1 LPIHQS
7 KPSLNYLTLD
17 HINKSYGE
25 KQLFT
30 DLSLTIAKGQKIAL
44 IAKNGTGKTT
54 LLRVIAGEEAPEGEQ
69 AKILVSKE
77 IRVGYLKQDPDLDPN
92 AAVLEA
98 ALDSDNAQVQ
108 AIKKLEL
115 ATLLDRQ
122 DQIQAAIEAVDNLKA
137 WDIEARIKE
146 ILGKLKVHNFDQKV
160 STLSGGQKKRLAL
173 AKILIEEP
181 DFLILDEPT
190 NHLDLDMIEWLEGF
204 LSTQSLTLFMV
215 THDRYFLE
223 RVCTEIVELDDGIL
237 HTYRG
242 NYSDYLEKKASRVE
256 NEKANLAKTKKLFK
270 KELAWVRRQ
279 PQARGTKAKSRV
291 DKFYEIKDKANK
303 QISDDEVALQIDM
316 ARLGGKILEAHNVGK
331 SYGDLNILSKFS
343 YKFKKGERVGLAG
356 PNGAGKTT
364 FIKLLTQEI
373 KPDEGK
379 VVVGDTVVFGHYTQD
394 NKSLNEDHRV
404 IESIRE
410 IAEFIPLEK
419 GKKLTAESLL
429 EKFLFPRSHQQVY
442 VSQLS
447 GGEKRRLLL
456 LRVLMKNPNF
466 LILDEPTN
474 DLDILTLNV
483 LEDFLLSYPGCLLV
497 ISHDRFFMDK
507 LVDHLFIMT
516 GKGKI
521 KDFNGSY
528 SEYKQSTRGQSTI
541 AKAPK
546 ATEKTTVA
554 ATVDITLRKLSYNE
568 KKEYESLES
577 DIEKL
582 EKRKKEIE
590 LLFLDGSLSGDEIS
604 ELSQELGTIQADIST
619 KEDRWLEL
627 AEYI

>member
-1 LPIHQS
+1 
-7 KPSLNYLTLD
+7 LNYLTLEKVS
-17 HINKSYGE
+17 KSFGE
-25 KQLFT
+25 KTLFS
-30 DLSLTIAKGQKIAL
+30 DINLTIAKGQKIAL

-54 LLRVIAGEEAPEGEQ
+54 LLRVIAQEEAPEGEH
-69 AKILVSKE
+69 ARILLSKE
-77 IRVGYLKQDPDLDPN
+77 IRVGYLKQDPDLDLN
-92 AAVLEA
+92 ANVLEA

-108 AIKKLEL
+108 AIKKLEV
-115 ATLLDRQ
+115 ATLLNRESE
-122 DQIQAAIEAVDNLKA
+122 IQAAVEEVDNLKA

-160 STLSGGQKKRLAL
+160 DTLSGGQKKRLAL

-190 NHLDLDMIEWLEGF
+190 NHLDLDMIEWLEEYLGR
-204 LSTQSLTLFMV
+204 QNLTLFMV

-223 RVCTEIVELDDGIL
+223 RVCNEIVELDDSQIY
-237 HTYRG
+237 TYRG
-242 NYSDYLEKKASRVE
+242 NYSDYLEKKANRVA
-256 NEKANLAKTKKLFK
+256 NEKANLEKTKKLYK
-270 KELAWVRRQ
+270 KELDWVRRQ

-291 DKFYEIKDKANK
+291 DKFYEIEDKAK
-303 QISDDEVALQIDM
+303 KRVADDEVAMRIDM

-331 SYGDLNILSKFS
+331 SFDDLCIVKNFT

-364 FIKLLTQEI
+364 FIKLLTKEI
-373 KPDEGK
+373 KPDTGK
-379 VVVGDTVVFGHYTQD
+379 VVVGDTVVFGHYTQSND
-394 NKSLNEDHRV
+394 TLNEDVRV
-404 IESIRE
+404 IDCIRE

-456 LRVLMKNPNF
+456 LRILMKNPNF

-483 LEDFLLSYPGCLLV
+483 LENFLQSYKGCLLV

-507 LVDHLFIMT
+507 LVDHLFVMT
-516 GKGKI
+516 GKGNI
-521 KDFNGSY
+521 KDFNGTY
-528 SEYKQSTRGQSTI
+528 SEFKQSQRGGSSGSSSGSSTKSTP
-541 AKAPK
+541 ADTTPSASSAPEE
-546 ATEKTTVA
+546 AV
-554 ATVDITLRKLSYNE
+554 RKLSYKE
-568 KKEYESLES
+568 KMEYAQ
-577 DIEKL
+577 IEQDLAKM

-590 LLFLDGSLSGDEIS
+590 ALFMDSTLAGDKIT
-604 ELSQELGTIQADIST
+604 ELSQELGQIQKDID
-619 KEDRWLEL
+619 EREERWLEL
-627 AEYI
+627 AEYM

>member
-1 LPIHQS
+1 M
-7 KPSLNYLTLD
+7 NYLTLEN
-17 HINKSYGE
+17 INKSFGE
-25 KQLFT
+25 KLLFN
-30 DLSLTIAKGQKIAL
+30 SINLTIAKSQKIAL

-69 AKILVSKE
+69 AKLLMAKN
-77 IRVGYLKQDPDLDPN
+77 IRVGYLKQDPDLDDR
-92 AAVLEA
+92 ATVLEA
-98 ALDSDNAQVQ
+98 ALDSENKQVQ
-108 AIKKLEL
+108 AIKELEL
-115 ATLLDRQ
+115 ATILDKQ
-122 DQIQAAIEAVDNLKA
+122 DEIQAAIEKVDNLKA

-146 ILGKLKVHNFDQKV
+146 ILGKLKVANFEQEV
-160 STLSGGQKKRLAL
+160 GTLSGGQKKRLAL
-173 AKILIEEP
+173 AKILIDEP

-223 RVCTEIVELDDGIL
+223 RVCNEIVELDDGQL
-237 HTYRG
+237 YTYRG
-242 NYSDYLEKKASRVE
+242 NYSDYLEKKSARVI
-256 NEKANLAKTKKLFK
+256 NEKANLAKTKKLYK

-291 DKFYEIKDKANK
+291 DKFYEIESKAKK
-303 QISDDEVALQIDM
+303 QISDDEVSLQIDM

-331 SYGDLNILSKFS
+331 SFGDLDIIKGFN

-356 PNGAGKTT
+356 PNGVGKTT
-364 FIKLLTQEI
+364 FIKLLTQEV
-373 KPDEGK
+373 KPDTGK
-379 VVVGDTVVFGHYTQD
+379 IIVGDTVVFGHYTQD
-394 NKSLNEDHRV
+394 NASLNEDHRV

-410 IAEFIPLEK
+410 IAEYIPLVK

-456 LRVLMKNPNF
+456 LRILMKNPNF

-483 LEDFLLSYPGCLLV
+483 LEDFLQSYPGCLLV

-507 LVDHLFIMT
+507 LVDHLFILK
-516 GKGKI
+516 GKGEF

-528 SEYKQSTRGQSTI
+528 SEYKESLKGQANTK
-541 AKAPK
+541 AKQEVKPQIEE
-546 ATEKTTVA
+546 TSEPEK
-554 ATVDITLRKLSYNE
+554 RKLNYHE
-568 KKEYESLES
+568 KKEYASLE
-577 DIEKL
+577 DEIAKL

-590 LLFLDGSLSGDEIS
+590 ALFMDTSLAGEKIT
-604 ELSQELGTIQADIST
+604 ELSQELGTIQKSIGE

-627 AEYI
+627 SEFV

>member
-1 LPIHQS
+1 M
-7 KPSLNYLTLD
+7 NYLTLE

-25 KQLFT
+25 KQLFS
-30 DLSLTIAKGQKIAL
+30 DLNLTIAKGQKIAL

-69 AKILVSKE
+69 SKILVSKE
-77 IRVGYLKQDPDLDPN
+77 IRIGYLKQDPDLDPN
-92 AAVLEA
+92 APVLEA

-108 AIKKLEL
+108 AIKELEL

-122 DQIQAAIEAVDNLKA
+122 DKIQAAIEVVDNLKA

-146 ILGKLKVHNFDQKV
+146 ILGKLKVHNFDQPV

-223 RVCTEIVELDDGIL
+223 RVCNEIVELDDGIL

-242 NYSDYLEKKASRVE
+242 NYSDYLEKKANRVE
-256 NEKANLAKTKKLFK
+256 NEKANLAKTKKLYK

-303 QISDDEVALQIDM
+303 NVSDDEVTLRIDM

-331 SYGDLNILSKFS
+331 AYGDLQIVKKFT

-394 NKSLNEDHRV
+394 NRALNEDHRV
-404 IESIRE
+404 IESIRD
-410 IAEFIPLEK
+410 IADYIPLEK

-483 LEDFLLSYPGCLLV
+483 LEDFLKSYPGCLLV

-516 GKGKI
+516 GEGNI
-521 KDFNGSY
+521 KDFNGTY
-528 SEYKQSTRGQSTI
+528 SEYKASTRGQSTSTSS
-541 AKAPK
+541 KTK
-546 ATEKTTVA
+546 EKTTAPVA
-554 ATVDITLRKLSYNE
+554 TEEVAIRKLSYNE
-568 KKEYESLES
+568 KKEYENLES
-577 DIEKL
+577 DIAKL

-590 LLFLDGSLSGDEIS
+590 NLFMDTTLAGDKIT
-604 ELSQELGTIQADIST
+604 ELSQELGAIQNSISE

-627 AEYI
+627 SEFM

>member
-1 LPIHQS
+1 M
-7 KPSLNYLTLD
+7 NYLTLEKV
-17 HINKSYGE
+17 NKSFGE
-25 KQLFT
+25 KILFSN
-30 DLSLTIAKGQKIAL
+30 LNLTIAKSQKIAL

-54 LLRVIAGEEAPEGEQ
+54 LLRVIAGEEAPEGEK

-77 IRVGYLKQDPDLDPN
+77 IRIGYLKQDPEFNPE
-92 AAVLEA
+92 ATVLEG
-98 ALDSDNAQVQ
+98 ALDSENKQVK
-108 AIKKLEL
+108 AIKDLEL
-115 ATLLDRQ
+115 ATLLHKQ
-122 DQIQAAIEAVDNLKA
+122 NEIQQAIEKVDNLKA

-146 ILGKLKVHNFDQKV
+146 ILGKLKVSNFTQKIG
-160 STLSGGQKKRLAL
+160 TLSGGQRKRLAL
-173 AKILIEEP
+173 AKILIDEP

-190 NHLDLDMIEWLEGF
+190 NHLDLDMIEWLEAY
-204 LSTQSLTLFMV
+204 LSNQNLTLFMV

-223 RVCTEIVELDDGIL
+223 RVCNEIVELDDGQL
-237 HTYRG
+237 YTYRG
-242 NYSDYLEKKASRVE
+242 NYSDYLEKKANRE
-256 NEKANLAKTKKLFK
+256 LNEKANLEKTKKLYR

-291 DKFYEIKDKANK
+291 DKFYEIEAKAK
-303 QISDDEVALQIDM
+303 KKVADEEMVLPIDM
-316 ARLGGKILEAHNVGK
+316 ARLGGKILEAHNVSK
-331 SYGDLNILSKFS
+331 SYDDLHIIKGFN

-356 PNGAGKTT
+356 HNGVGKTT
-364 FIKLLTQEI
+364 FIKLLTQEV
-373 KPDEGK
+373 KPDTGK

-394 NKSLNEDHRV
+394 NASLNEDLRV
-404 IESIRE
+404 IDSIRE
-410 IAEFIPLEK
+410 IAEFIPLKK

-456 LRVLMKNPNF
+456 LRILMKNPNF

-483 LEDFLLSYPGCLLV
+483 LEDFLQSYPGCLLV

-507 LVDHLFIMT
+507 LVDHLFIL
-516 GKGKI
+516 KGGGEY

-528 SEYKQSTRGQSTI
+528 SEYKIAERQTNKTAQSDT
-541 AKAPK
+541 P
-546 ATEKTTVA
+546 KTTENKTEETIQV
-554 ATVDITLRKLSYNE
+554 RKLNYHE
-568 KKEYESLES
+568 KKEFSGLE
-577 DIEKL
+577 DEIAKL

-590 LLFLDGSLSGDEIS
+590 DLFMTGDLAGDKIS
-604 ELSQELGTIQADIST
+604 ELSQELGDIQKSIAQ

-627 AEYI
+627 SEFV

>member
-1 LPIHQS
+1 
-7 KPSLNYLTLD
+7 LNYLTLEN
-17 HINKSYGE
+17 INKSFGE
-25 KQLFT
+25 KLLF
-30 DLSLTIAKGQKIAL
+30 DAINLTIAKSQKIAL

-69 AKILVSKE
+69 AKLIVAKN
-77 IRVGYLKQDPDLDPN
+77 IRIGYLKQDPDLDGS
-92 AAVLEA
+92 ASVLEA
-98 ALDSDNAQVQ
+98 ALDSDNKQVR
-108 AIKKLEL
+108 AIKELEL
-115 ATLLDRQ
+115 ATIMDKQ
-122 DQIQAAIEAVDNLKA
+122 AEIQAAIEKVDNLKA

-146 ILGKLKVHNFDQKV
+146 ILGKLKVANFTQKV
-160 STLSGGQKKRLAL
+160 ETLSGGQKKRLAL
-173 AKILIEEP
+173 AKILIDEP

-190 NHLDLDMIEWLEGF
+190 NHLDLDMIEWLEAY

-223 RVCTEIVELDDGIL
+223 RVCNEIVELDDGQL
-237 HTYRG
+237 YTYRG
-242 NYSDYLEKKASRVE
+242 NYSDYLEKKSARVA
-256 NEKANLAKTKKLFK
+256 NDKANLEKTKKLYK

-291 DKFYEIKDKANK
+291 DKFYEIEKKAKK
-303 QISDDEVALQIDM
+303 QIADDEVTMQIDM

-331 SYGDLNILSKFS
+331 SFGDLDIIKGFN

-356 PNGAGKTT
+356 PNGVGKTT
-364 FIKLLTQEI
+364 FIKLLTQEV
-373 KPDEGK
+373 KPDTGK
-379 VVVGDTVVFGHYTQD
+379 VIVGDTVVFGHYTQD
-394 NKSLNEDHRV
+394 NKTLNQDHRV

-410 IAEFIPLEK
+410 IAEFIPLKK

-456 LRVLMKNPNF
+456 LRILMKNPNF

-483 LEDFLLSYPGCLLV
+483 LEDFLQSYPGCLLV

-507 LVDHLFIMT
+507 LVDHLFIL
-516 GKGKI
+516 KGGGEY

-528 SEYKQSTRGQSTI
+528 SEYKHSLRNETSNKT
-541 AKAPK
+541 KSVSKDFPETTT
-546 ATEKTTVA
+546 ATEPEQ
-554 ATVDITLRKLSYNE
+554 RKLNYHE
-568 KKEYESLES
+568 KKEYSNLE
-577 DIEKL
+577 DEIAKL

-590 LLFLDGSLSGDEIS
+590 NLFMDTSLAGDKIT
-604 ELSQELGTIQADIST
+604 ELSQELGTIQKSIEE

-627 AEYI
+627 SEYV

>member
-1 LPIHQS
+1 M
-7 KPSLNYLTLD
+7 NYLTLEN
-17 HINKSYGE
+17 INKSYGE
-25 KQLFT
+25 KLLFKN
-30 DLSLTIAKGQKIAL
+30 LNLTIAKGQKIAL

-54 LLRVIAGEEAPEGEQ
+54 LLRVIASEEAPEGEQ

-77 IRVGYLKQDPDLDPN
+77 IRSGYLRQDPNLNPN
-92 AAVLEA
+92 ATVLEA
-98 ALDSDNAQVQ
+98 ALDSDNKKVK
-108 AIKKLEL
+108 AIKDLEL
-115 ATLLDRQ
+115 ATILDKQ
-122 DQIQAAIEAVDNLKA
+122 DEIQAAIQEVDNLKA

-146 ILGKLKVHNFDQKV
+146 ILGKLKVSNFTQEV

-204 LSTQSLTLFMV
+204 LSTQNLTLFMV

-223 RVCTEIVELDDGIL
+223 RVCNEIVELDDGIL
-237 HTYRG
+237 HTYTG
-242 NYSDYLEKKASRVE
+242 NYSDYLEKKANRVQ
-256 NEKANLAKTKKLFK
+256 NEKANLEKTKKLYK

-291 DKFYEIKDKANK
+291 DKFYEIEDKAKKRIN
-303 QISDDEVALQIDM
+303 DDEVTMAIDM
-316 ARLGGKILEAHNVGK
+316 ARLGGKILEAHNLGK
-331 SYGDLNILSKFS
+331 SFDDLTIVKGFN

-356 PNGAGKTT
+356 PNGSGKTT
-364 FIKLLTQEI
+364 FIKLLTKEI

-379 VVVGDTVVFGHYTQD
+379 VIVGDTVVFGHYTQD

-410 IAEFIPLEK
+410 IAEYLPLEK
-419 GKKLTAESLL
+419 GKKITAESLL
-429 EKFLFPRSHQQVY
+429 ERFLFPRPQQQVY

-456 LRVLMKNPNF
+456 LRTLMKNPNF

-483 LEDFLLSYPGCLLV
+483 LEDFLQSYPGCLLV

-507 LVDHLFIMT
+507 LVDHLFILT
-516 GKGKI
+516 GNGNV

-528 SEYKQSTRGQSTI
+528 SEYKASTRGQSSKPKSSTP
-541 AKAPK
+541 KNTGSTPTPAPS
-546 ATEKTTVA
+546 A
-554 ATVDITLRKLSYNE
+554 APERKLNYHE
-568 KKEYESLES
+568 KKEYAGLE
-577 DIEKL
+577 DEIAKL

-590 LLFLDGSLSGDEIS
+590 NLFMDTTLAGDKIT
-604 ELSQELGTIQADIST
+604 ELSQELGVIQKSISD

-627 AEYI
+627 SEFI

>member
-1 LPIHQS
+1 M
-7 KPSLNYLTLD
+7 NYLTLEN
-17 HINKSYGE
+17 INKSYGE
-25 KQLFT
+25 KILFNN
-30 DLSLTIAKGQKIAL
+30 LNLTIAKGQKIAL

-54 LLRVIAGEEAPEGEQ
+54 LLRVIASEEAPEGEQ
-69 AKILVSKE
+69 AKILVSKV
-77 IRVGYLKQDPDLDPN
+77 IRTGYLKQDPDLN
-92 AAVLEA
+92 LSATVIEA
-98 ALDSDNAQVQ
+98 ALDSDNAQVK
-108 AIKKLEL
+108 AIKNLEL
-115 ATLLDRQ
+115 ATILDKQ
-122 DQIQAAIEAVDNLKA
+122 EDIQAAIEEVDNLKA

-146 ILGKLKVHNFDQKV
+146 ILGKLKVSNFTQEV

-204 LSTQSLTLFMV
+204 LSTQNLTLFMV

-223 RVCTEIVELDDGIL
+223 RVCNEIVELEDGIL
-237 HTYRG
+237 HTYSG
-242 NYSDYLEKKASRVE
+242 NYSDYLEKKANKVQ
-256 NEKANLAKTKKLFK
+256 NDKANLEKTKKLYK
-270 KELAWVRRQ
+270 KELNWVRRQ

-291 DKFYEIKDKANK
+291 DKFYEIEDKAKKRIN
-303 QISDDEVALQIDM
+303 DDEVTMAIDM
-316 ARLGGKILEAHNVGK
+316 ARLGGKILEAHNLGK
-331 SYGDLNILSKFS
+331 SFGDLNIVKGFN

-364 FIKLLTQEI
+364 FIKLLTKEI

-404 IESIRE
+404 IESVRE
-410 IAEFIPLEK
+410 IAEYLPLEK
-419 GKKLTAESLL
+419 GKKITAESLL
-429 EKFLFPRSHQQVY
+429 ERFLFPRSQQQVY

-456 LRVLMKNPNF
+456 LRTLMKNPNF

-483 LEDFLLSYPGCLLV
+483 LEDFLQSFPGCLLV

-516 GKGKI
+516 GKGQV

-528 SEYKQSTRGQSTI
+528 SEFKASTRGQSS
-541 AKAPK
+541 KPKSPAPQPD
-546 ATEKTTVA
+546 TTPTAEAQDSEPV
-554 ATVDITLRKLSYNE
+554 RKLNYHE
-568 KKEYESLES
+568 KKEYAGLE
-577 DIEKL
+577 DEIAQL

-590 LLFLDGSLSGDEIS
+590 NLFMDTTLAGDKIT
-604 ELSQELGTIQADIST
+604 ELSQELGTIQQSISA

-627 AEYI
+627 AEFM

>member
-1 LPIHQS
+1 M
-7 KPSLNYLTLD
+7 NYLTLEKV
-17 HINKSYGE
+17 NKSFGE
-25 KQLFT
+25 KILFSN
-30 DLSLTIAKGQKIAL
+30 LNLTIAKSQKIAL

-54 LLRVIAGEEAPEGEQ
+54 LLRVIAGEEAPEGEK

-77 IRVGYLKQDPDLDPN
+77 IRIGYLKQDPEFNPE
-92 AAVLEA
+92 ATVLEG
-98 ALDSDNAQVQ
+98 ALDSENKQVK
-108 AIKKLEL
+108 AIKDLEL
-115 ATLLDRQ
+115 ATLLHKQ
-122 DQIQAAIEAVDNLKA
+122 NEIQQAIEKVDNLKA

-146 ILGKLKVHNFDQKV
+146 ILGKLKVSNFTQKIG
-160 STLSGGQKKRLAL
+160 TLSGGQRKRLAL
-173 AKILIEEP
+173 AKILIDEP

-190 NHLDLDMIEWLEGF
+190 NHLDLDMIEWLEAY
-204 LSTQSLTLFMV
+204 LSNQNLTLFMV

-223 RVCTEIVELDDGIL
+223 RVCNEIVELDDGQL
-237 HTYRG
+237 YTYRG
-242 NYSDYLEKKASRVE
+242 NYSDYLEKKANRE
-256 NEKANLAKTKKLFK
+256 LNEKANLEKTKKLYR

-291 DKFYEIKDKANK
+291 DKFYEIEAKAK
-303 QISDDEVALQIDM
+303 KKVADEEMVLPIDM
-316 ARLGGKILEAHNVGK
+316 ARLGGKILEAHNVSK
-331 SYGDLNILSKFS
+331 SYDDLHIIKGFN

-356 PNGAGKTT
+356 PNGVGKTT
-364 FIKLLTQEI
+364 FIKLLTQEV
-373 KPDEGK
+373 KPDTGK

-394 NKSLNEDHRV
+394 NASLNEDLRV
-404 IESIRE
+404 IDSIRE
-410 IAEFIPLEK
+410 IAEFIPLKK

-456 LRVLMKNPNF
+456 LRILMKNPNF

-483 LEDFLLSYPGCLLV
+483 LEDFLQSYPGCLLV

-507 LVDHLFIMT
+507 LVDHLFIL
-516 GKGKI
+516 KGGGEY

-528 SEYKQSTRGQSTI
+528 SEYKIAERQTNKTAQSDT
-541 AKAPK
+541 P
-546 ATEKTTVA
+546 KTTENKTEETIQV
-554 ATVDITLRKLSYNE
+554 RKLNYHE
-568 KKEYESLES
+568 KKEFSGLE
-577 DIEKL
+577 DEIAKL

-590 LLFLDGSLSGDEIS
+590 DLFMTGDLAGDKIS
-604 ELSQELGTIQADIST
+604 ELSQELGDIQKSIAQ

-627 AEYI
+627 SEFV

>member
-1 LPIHQS
+1 M
-7 KPSLNYLTLD
+7 NYLTLD
-17 HINKSYGE
+17 KVSKSFGE
-25 KQLFT
+25 KILFSN
-30 DLSLTIAKGQKIAL
+30 LNLTIAKGQKIAL

-54 LLRVIAGEEAPEGEQ
+54 LLRVIAREEAPEGEQ
-69 AKILVSKE
+69 SKILVSKE
-77 IRVGYLKQDPDLDPN
+77 IRIGYLKQDPEFNLE
-92 AAVLEA
+92 ATVLEG
-98 ALDSDNAQVQ
+98 ALDSENKKVK
-108 AIKKLEL
+108 AIKELEL
-115 ATLLDRQ
+115 ATILDKQ
-122 DQIQAAIEAVDNLKA
+122 DEIQQAIEKVDNLKA

-146 ILGKLKVHNFDQKV
+146 ILGKLKVSNFTQKIG
-160 STLSGGQKKRLAL
+160 TLSGGQRKRLAL

-190 NHLDLDMIEWLEGF
+190 NHLDLDMIEWLEAY
-204 LSTQSLTLFMV
+204 LSNQNLTLFMV

-223 RVCTEIVELDDGIL
+223 RVCNEIVELDDGQL
-237 HTYRG
+237 YTYRG
-242 NYSDYLEKKASRVE
+242 NYSDYLEKKANRE
-256 NEKANLAKTKKLFK
+256 LNEKANLEKTKKLYR

-291 DKFYEIKDKANK
+291 DKFYEIEAKAK
-303 QISDDEVALQIDM
+303 KKVADEEMVLPIDM
-316 ARLGGKILEAHNVGK
+316 ARLGGKILEAHNVSK
-331 SYGDLNILSKFS
+331 SYDDLHIIKGFN

-356 PNGAGKTT
+356 PNGVGKTT
-364 FIKLLTQEI
+364 FIKLLTQEV
-373 KPDEGK
+373 KPDTGK

-394 NKSLNEDHRV
+394 NASLNEDHRV
-404 IESIRE
+404 IDSIRE
-410 IAEFIPLEK
+410 IAEFIPLKK

-456 LRVLMKNPNF
+456 LRILMKNPNF

-483 LEDFLLSYPGCLLV
+483 LEDFLQSYPGCLLV

-507 LVDHLFIMT
+507 LVDHLFIL
-516 GKGKI
+516 KGGGEY

-528 SEYKQSTRGQSTI
+528 SEYKNAERNSLKTSSTGAAPEI
-541 AKAPK
+541 EAKK
-546 ATEKTTVA
+546 EETTEV
-554 ATVDITLRKLSYNE
+554 RKLNYHE
-568 KKEYESLES
+568 KKEFAGLE
-577 DIEKL
+577 DEIAKL

-590 LLFLDGSLSGDEIS
+590 ELFMTGDLEGEKIS
-604 ELSQELGTIQADIST
+604 TLSQELGDIQKSIAQ

-627 AEYI
+627 SEFV

>member
-1 LPIHQS
+1 M
-7 KPSLNYLTLD
+7 NYLTLEKVS
-17 HINKSYGE
+17 KSFGE
-25 KQLFT
+25 KTLFS
-30 DLSLTIAKGQKIAL
+30 DINLTIAKGQKIAL

-54 LLRVIAGEEAPEGEQ
+54 LLRVIAQEEAPEGEH
-69 AKILVSKE
+69 ARILLSKE
-77 IRVGYLKQDPDLDPN
+77 IRVGYLKQDPDLDLN
-92 AAVLEA
+92 ANVLEA

-108 AIKKLEL
+108 AIKKLEV
-115 ATLLDRQ
+115 ATLLNRESE
-122 DQIQAAIEAVDNLKA
+122 IQAAVEEVDNLKA

-160 STLSGGQKKRLAL
+160 DTLSGGQKKRLAL

-190 NHLDLDMIEWLEGF
+190 NHLDLDMIEWLEEYLGR
-204 LSTQSLTLFMV
+204 QNLTLFMV

-223 RVCTEIVELDDGIL
+223 RVCNEIVELDDSQIY
-237 HTYRG
+237 TYRG
-242 NYSDYLEKKASRVE
+242 NYSDYLEKKANRVA
-256 NEKANLAKTKKLFK
+256 NEKANLEKTKKLYK
-270 KELAWVRRQ
+270 KELDWVRRQ

-291 DKFYEIKDKANK
+291 DKFYEIEDKAK
-303 QISDDEVALQIDM
+303 KRVADDEVAMRIDM

-331 SYGDLNILSKFS
+331 SFDDLCIVKNFT

-364 FIKLLTQEI
+364 FIKLLTKEI
-373 KPDEGK
+373 KPDTGK
-379 VVVGDTVVFGHYTQD
+379 VVVGDTVVFGHYTQSND
-394 NKSLNEDHRV
+394 TLNEDVRV
-404 IESIRE
+404 IDCIRE

-456 LRVLMKNPNF
+456 LRILMKNPNF

-483 LEDFLLSYPGCLLV
+483 LENFLQSYKGCLLV

-507 LVDHLFIMT
+507 LVDHLFVMT
-516 GKGKI
+516 GEGNI
-521 KDFNGSY
+521 KDFNGTY
-528 SEYKQSTRGQSTI
+528 SEFKQSQRGGSSGSSSGSSTKSTP
-541 AKAPK
+541 ADTTPSASEAPEE
-546 ATEKTTVA
+546 AV
-554 ATVDITLRKLSYNE
+554 RKLSYKE
-568 KKEYESLES
+568 KMEYAQ
-577 DIEKL
+577 IEQDLAKM

-590 LLFLDGSLSGDEIS
+590 ALFMDSTLAGDKIT
-604 ELSQELGTIQADIST
+604 ELSQELGQIQKDID
-619 KEDRWLEL
+619 EREERWLEL
-627 AEYI
+627 AEYM

>member
-1 LPIHQS
+1 
-7 KPSLNYLTLD
+7 LNYLTLEKVS
-17 HINKSYGE
+17 KSFGE
-25 KQLFT
+25 KTLFS
-30 DLSLTIAKGQKIAL
+30 DINLTIAKGQKIAL

-54 LLRVIAGEEAPEGEQ
+54 LLRVIAQEEAPEGEH
-69 AKILVSKE
+69 ARILLSKE
-77 IRVGYLKQDPDLDPN
+77 IRVGYLKQDPDLDLN
-92 AAVLEA
+92 ANVLEA

-108 AIKKLEL
+108 AIKKLEV
-115 ATLLDRQ
+115 ATLLNRESE
-122 DQIQAAIEAVDNLKA
+122 IQAAVEEVDNLKA

-160 STLSGGQKKRLAL
+160 DTLSGGQKKRLAL

-190 NHLDLDMIEWLEGF
+190 NHLDLDMIEWLEEYLGR
-204 LSTQSLTLFMV
+204 QNLTLFMV

-223 RVCTEIVELDDGIL
+223 RVCNEIVELDDSQIY
-237 HTYRG
+237 TYRG
-242 NYSDYLEKKASRVE
+242 NYSDYLEKKANRVA
-256 NEKANLAKTKKLFK
+256 NEKANLEKTKKLYK
-270 KELAWVRRQ
+270 KELDWVRRQ

-291 DKFYEIKDKANK
+291 DKFYEIEDKAK
-303 QISDDEVALQIDM
+303 KRVADDEVAMRIDM

-331 SYGDLNILSKFS
+331 SFDDLCIVKNFT

-364 FIKLLTQEI
+364 FIKLLTKEI
-373 KPDEGK
+373 KPDTGK
-379 VVVGDTVVFGHYTQD
+379 VVVGDTVVFGHYTQSND
-394 NKSLNEDHRV
+394 TLNEDVRV
-404 IESIRE
+404 IDCIRE

-456 LRVLMKNPNF
+456 LRILMKNPNF

-483 LEDFLLSYPGCLLV
+483 LENFLQSYKGCLLV

-507 LVDHLFIMT
+507 LVDHLFVMT
-516 GKGKI
+516 GKGNI
-521 KDFNGSY
+521 KDFNGTY
-528 SEYKQSTRGQSTI
+528 SEFKQSQRGGSSGSSSGSSTKSTP
-541 AKAPK
+541 ADTTPSASEAPEE
-546 ATEKTTVA
+546 AV
-554 ATVDITLRKLSYNE
+554 RKLSYKE
-568 KKEYESLES
+568 KMEYAQ
-577 DIEKL
+577 IEQDLAKM

-590 LLFLDGSLSGDEIS
+590 ALFMDSTLAGDKIT
-604 ELSQELGTIQADIST
+604 ELSQELGQIQKDID
-619 KEDRWLEL
+619 EREERWLEL
-627 AEYI
+627 AEYM

>member
-1 LPIHQS
+1 M
-7 KPSLNYLTLD
+7 NYLTLD
-17 HINKSYGE
+17 KVSKSFGE
-25 KQLFT
+25 KILFSN
-30 DLSLTIAKGQKIAL
+30 LNLTIAKSQKIAL

-69 AKILVSKE
+69 SKILVSKE
-77 IRVGYLKQDPDLDPN
+77 IRIGYLKQDPEFNLE
-92 AAVLEA
+92 ATVLEG
-98 ALDSDNAQVQ
+98 ALDSENKKVK
-108 AIKKLEL
+108 AIKELEL
-115 ATLLDRQ
+115 ATILDKQ
-122 DQIQAAIEAVDNLKA
+122 DEIQQAIEKVDNLKA

-146 ILGKLKVHNFDQKV
+146 ILGKLKVSNFTQKIG
-160 STLSGGQKKRLAL
+160 TLSGGQRKRLAL

-190 NHLDLDMIEWLEGF
+190 NHLDLDMIEWLEAY
-204 LSTQSLTLFMV
+204 LSNQNLTLFMV

-223 RVCTEIVELDDGIL
+223 RVCNEIVELDDGQL
-237 HTYRG
+237 YTYRG
-242 NYSDYLEKKASRVE
+242 NYSDYLEKKSNRE
-256 NEKANLAKTKKLFK
+256 LNEKANLEKTKKLYK

-291 DKFYEIKDKANK
+291 DKFYEIEAKAK
-303 QISDDEVALQIDM
+303 KKVADEEMVLPIDM

-331 SYGDLNILSKFS
+331 SYGDLHIIKGFN

-356 PNGAGKTT
+356 PNGVGKTT
-364 FIKLLTQEI
+364 FIKLLTQEVE
-373 KPDEGK
+373 PDTGK

-394 NKSLNEDHRV
+394 NASLNEDLRV
-404 IESIRE
+404 IDSIRE
-410 IAEFIPLEK
+410 IAEFIPLKK

-456 LRVLMKNPNF
+456 LRILMKNPNF

-483 LEDFLLSYPGCLLV
+483 LEDFLQSYPGCLLV

-507 LVDHLFIMT
+507 LVDHLFILK
-516 GKGKI
+516 GKGEY

-528 SEYKQSTRGQSTI
+528 SEYKIAERNSQKSSSTGIATTIEEKPSEST
-541 AKAPK
+541 
-546 ATEKTTVA
+546 EV
-554 ATVDITLRKLSYNE
+554 RKLNYHE
-568 KKEYESLES
+568 KKEFAGLE
-577 DIEKL
+577 DEIAKL

-590 LLFLDGSLSGDEIS
+590 DLFMTGTLEGDEITK
-604 ELSQELGTIQADIST
+604 LSQEMGDIQKSIAQ

-627 AEYI
+627 SEFV

>member
-1 LPIHQS
+1 M
-7 KPSLNYLTLD
+7 NYLTLEN
-17 HINKSYGE
+17 INKSFGE
-25 KQLFT
+25 KLLF
-30 DLSLTIAKGQKIAL
+30 DAINLTIAKSQKIAL

-69 AKILVSKE
+69 AKLIVAKN
-77 IRVGYLKQDPDLDPN
+77 IRIGYLKQDPDLDGS
-92 AAVLEA
+92 ASVLEA
-98 ALDSDNAQVQ
+98 ALDSDNKQVR
-108 AIKKLEL
+108 AIKELEL
-115 ATLLDRQ
+115 ATIMDKQ
-122 DQIQAAIEAVDNLKA
+122 AEIQAAIEKVDNLKA

-146 ILGKLKVHNFDQKV
+146 ILGKLKVANFTQKV
-160 STLSGGQKKRLAL
+160 ETLSGGQKKRLAL
-173 AKILIEEP
+173 AKILIDEP

-190 NHLDLDMIEWLEGF
+190 NHLDLDMIEWLEAY

-223 RVCTEIVELDDGIL
+223 RVCNEIVELDDGQL
-237 HTYRG
+237 YTYRG
-242 NYSDYLEKKASRVE
+242 NYSDYLEKKSARVA
-256 NEKANLAKTKKLFK
+256 NDKANLEKTKKLYK

-291 DKFYEIKDKANK
+291 DKFYEIEKKAKK
-303 QISDDEVALQIDM
+303 QIADDEVTMQIDM

-331 SYGDLNILSKFS
+331 SFGDLDIIKGFN

-356 PNGAGKTT
+356 PNGVGKTT
-364 FIKLLTQEI
+364 FIKLLTQEV
-373 KPDEGK
+373 KPDTGK
-379 VVVGDTVVFGHYTQD
+379 VIVGDTVVFGHYTQD
-394 NKSLNEDHRV
+394 NKTLNQDHRV

-410 IAEFIPLEK
+410 IAEFIPLKK

-456 LRVLMKNPNF
+456 LRILMKNPNF

-483 LEDFLLSYPGCLLV
+483 LEDFLQSYPGCLLV

-507 LVDHLFIMT
+507 LVDHLFIL
-516 GKGKI
+516 KGGGEY

-528 SEYKQSTRGQSTI
+528 SEYKHSLRNETSNKT
-541 AKAPK
+541 KSVSKDFPETTT
-546 ATEKTTVA
+546 ATEPEQ
-554 ATVDITLRKLSYNE
+554 RKLNYHE
-568 KKEYESLES
+568 KKEYSNLE
-577 DIEKL
+577 DEIAKL

-590 LLFLDGSLSGDEIS
+590 NLFMDTSLAGDKIT
-604 ELSQELGTIQADIST
+604 ELSQELGTIQKSIEE

-627 AEYI
+627 SEYV

>member
-1 LPIHQS
+1 M
-7 KPSLNYLTLD
+7 NYLTLEN
-17 HINKSYGE
+17 INKSYGE
-25 KQLFT
+25 KTLFK
-30 DLSLTIAKGQKIAL
+30 SINLTIAKSQKIAL

-77 IRVGYLKQDPDLDPN
+77 IRTGYLKQDPYLNPQ
-92 AAVLEA
+92 ASVLEA
-98 ALDSDNAQVQ
+98 ALDSNNDKVQ
-108 AIKKLEL
+108 AIKDLEL
-115 ATLLDRQ
+115 ATILDKQ
-122 DQIQAAIEAVDNLKA
+122 DEIQAAIEKVDNLKA

-146 ILGKLKVHNFDQKV
+146 VLGKLKIKNFTQEV
-160 STLSGGQKKRLAL
+160 STLSGGQRKRVAL

-190 NHLDLDMIEWLEGF
+190 NHLDLDMIEWLEEY
-204 LSTQSLTLFMV
+204 LSRQNLTLFMV

-223 RVCTEIVELDDGIL
+223 RVCNEIVELDDGNL
-237 HTYRG
+237 YTYRG
-242 NYSDYLEKKASRVE
+242 NYSDYLEKKANRVQ
-256 NEKANLAKTKKLFK
+256 NEKANLAKTKKLYK
-270 KELAWVRRQ
+270 KELDWVRRQ

-291 DKFYEIKDKANK
+291 DKFYEIEDKAK
-303 QISDDEVALQIDM
+303 KRIADDEVTMQIDM
-316 ARLGGKILEAHNVGK
+316 SRLGGKILEAHNVGK
-331 SYGDLNILSKFS
+331 SYGDLDIIKGFT

-373 KPDEGK
+373 KPDQGK
-379 VVVGDTVVFGHYTQD
+379 IVVGDTVVFGHYTQE
-394 NKSLNEDHRV
+394 NTGLNEDHRV

-410 IAEFIPLEK
+410 IAEFIPLAK

-429 EKFLFPRSHQQVY
+429 ERFLFPRSHQQVY

-456 LRVLMKNPNF
+456 LRILMKNPNF

-483 LEDFLLSYPGCLLV
+483 LEDFLQSYPGCLLV

-507 LVDHLFIMT
+507 LVDHLFIL
-516 GKGKI
+516 KGGGEY
-521 KDFNGSY
+521 KDFNGTY
-528 SEYKQSTRGQSTI
+528 SEYKRSLHNSSSTKNKVATKEDNSEEE
-541 AKAPK
+541 AAP
-546 ATEKTTVA
+546 EK
-554 ATVDITLRKLSYNE
+554 RKLNYHE
-568 KKEYESLES
+568 KKEYASLED
-577 DIEKL
+577 DIAKL

-590 LLFLDGSLSGDEIS
+590 NLFMDPSLDSAKIT
-604 ELSQELGTIQADIST
+604 ELSQELGTIQKSISE

-627 AEYI
+627 AEFV

>member
-1 LPIHQS
+1 M
-7 KPSLNYLTLD
+7 NYLTLD
-17 HINKSYGE
+17 KVSKSFGE
-25 KQLFT
+25 KILFSN
-30 DLSLTIAKGQKIAL
+30 LNLTIAKSQKIAL

-69 AKILVSKE
+69 SKILVSKE
-77 IRVGYLKQDPDLDPN
+77 IRIGYLKQDPEFNLE
-92 AAVLEA
+92 ATVLEG
-98 ALDSDNAQVQ
+98 ALDSENKKVK
-108 AIKKLEL
+108 AIKELEL
-115 ATLLDRQ
+115 ATILDKQ
-122 DQIQAAIEAVDNLKA
+122 DEIQQAIEKVDNLKA

-146 ILGKLKVHNFDQKV
+146 ILGKLKVSNFTQKIG
-160 STLSGGQKKRLAL
+160 TLSGGQRKRLAL

-190 NHLDLDMIEWLEGF
+190 NHLDLDMIEWLEAY
-204 LSTQSLTLFMV
+204 LSNQNLTLFMV

-223 RVCTEIVELDDGIL
+223 RVCNEIVELDDGQL
-237 HTYRG
+237 YTYRG
-242 NYSDYLEKKASRVE
+242 NYSDYLEKKSNRE
-256 NEKANLAKTKKLFK
+256 LNEKANLEKTKKLYK

-291 DKFYEIKDKANK
+291 DKFYEIEAKAK
-303 QISDDEVALQIDM
+303 KKVADEEMVLPIDM

-331 SYGDLNILSKFS
+331 SYGDLHIIKGFN

-356 PNGAGKTT
+356 PNGVGKTT
-364 FIKLLTQEI
+364 FIKLLTQEVE
-373 KPDEGK
+373 PDTGK

-394 NKSLNEDHRV
+394 NASLNEDHRV
-404 IESIRE
+404 IDSIRE
-410 IAEFIPLEK
+410 IAEFIPLKK

-456 LRVLMKNPNF
+456 LRILMKNPNF

-483 LEDFLLSYPGCLLV
+483 LEDFLQSYPGCLLV

-507 LVDHLFIMT
+507 LVDHLFIL
-516 GKGKI
+516 KGGGEY

-528 SEYKQSTRGQSTI
+528 SEYKIAERNSQKSSATSIAPAIEEKPSEST
-541 AKAPK
+541 
-546 ATEKTTVA
+546 V
-554 ATVDITLRKLSYNE
+554 VRKLNYHE
-568 KKEYESLES
+568 KKEFAGLE
-577 DIEKL
+577 DEIAKL

-590 LLFLDGSLSGDEIS
+590 DLFMTGTLEGDEITK
-604 ELSQELGTIQADIST
+604 LSQEMGDIQKSIAQ

-627 AEYI
+627 SEFV

>member
-1 LPIHQS
+1 M
-7 KPSLNYLTLD
+7 NYLTLEN
-17 HINKSYGE
+17 INKSFGE
-25 KQLFT
+25 KILFN
-30 DLSLTIAKGQKIAL
+30 SINLTIAKSQKIAL

-69 AKILVSKE
+69 AKLLMAKN
-77 IRVGYLKQDPDLDPN
+77 IRVGYLKQDPDLDDK
-92 AAVLEA
+92 ATVLEA
-98 ALDSDNAQVQ
+98 ALDSENKQVQ
-108 AIKKLEL
+108 AIKELEL
-115 ATLLDRQ
+115 ATILDKQ
-122 DQIQAAIEAVDNLKA
+122 NEIQAAIEKVDNLKA

-146 ILGKLKVHNFDQKV
+146 ILGKLKVANFEQEV
-160 STLSGGQKKRLAL
+160 GTLSGGQKKRLAL
-173 AKILIEEP
+173 AKILIDEP

-223 RVCTEIVELDDGIL
+223 RVCNEIVELDDGIL

-242 NYSDYLEKKASRVE
+242 NYSDYLEKKSARVI
-256 NEKANLAKTKKLFK
+256 NEKANLAKTKKLYK
-270 KELAWVRRQ
+270 KELAWVRKQ

-291 DKFYEIKDKANK
+291 DKFYEIESKAKK
-303 QISDDEVALQIDM
+303 QISDEEVSLQIDM

-331 SYGDLNILSKFS
+331 SFGDLDIIKGFT

-356 PNGAGKTT
+356 PNGVGKTT
-364 FIKLLTQEI
+364 FIKLLTKEV
-373 KPDEGK
+373 KPDTGK
-379 VVVGDTVVFGHYTQD
+379 VIVGDTVVFGHYTQD
-394 NKSLNEDHRV
+394 NASLNEDHRV

-410 IAEFIPLEK
+410 IAEYIPLKK

-456 LRVLMKNPNF
+456 LRILMKNPNF

-483 LEDFLLSYPGCLLV
+483 LEDFLQSYPGCLLV

-507 LVDHLFIMT
+507 LVDHLFILK
-516 GKGKI
+516 GKGEF

-528 SEYKQSTRGQSTI
+528 SEYKESLREENNTK
-541 AKAPK
+541 AKVEAKPK
-546 ATEKTTVA
+546 EEKTTEPEK
-554 ATVDITLRKLSYNE
+554 RKLNYHE
-568 KKEYESLES
+568 KKEYASLE
-577 DIEKL
+577 DEIAKL

-590 LLFLDGSLSGDEIS
+590 DLFMDTSLAGDKIT
-604 ELSQELGTIQADIST
+604 ELSQELGDIQKSIGE

-627 AEYI
+627 SEYV

>member
-1 LPIHQS
+1 M
-7 KPSLNYLTLD
+7 NYLTLEKVS
-17 HINKSYGE
+17 KSFGE
-25 KQLFT
+25 KILFSN
-30 DLSLTIAKGQKIAL
+30 LNLTIAKGQKIAL

-69 AKILVSKE
+69 SKILVSKE
-77 IRVGYLKQDPDLDPN
+77 IRIGYLKQDPEFNLE
-92 AAVLEA
+92 ATVLEG
-98 ALDSDNAQVQ
+98 ALDSENNKVK
-108 AIKKLEL
+108 AIKELEL
-115 ATLLDRQ
+115 ATILDKQ
-122 DQIQAAIEAVDNLKA
+122 DEIQQAIEKVDNLKA

-146 ILGKLKVHNFDQKV
+146 ILGKLKVSNFTQQIG
-160 STLSGGQKKRLAL
+160 TLSGGQRKRLAL

-190 NHLDLDMIEWLEGF
+190 NHLDLDMIEWLEAY
-204 LSTQSLTLFMV
+204 LSNQNLTLFMV

-223 RVCTEIVELDDGIL
+223 RVCNEIVELDDGQL
-237 HTYRG
+237 YTYRG
-242 NYSDYLEKKASRVE
+242 NYSDYLEKKANRE
-256 NEKANLAKTKKLFK
+256 LNEKANLEKTKKLYR

-291 DKFYEIKDKANK
+291 DKFYEIEAKAK
-303 QISDDEVALQIDM
+303 KKVADEEMVLPIDM

-331 SYGDLNILSKFS
+331 SYGDLHIIKGFN

-356 PNGAGKTT
+356 PNGVGKTT
-364 FIKLLTQEI
+364 FIKLLTQEV
-373 KPDEGK
+373 KPDTGK

-394 NKSLNEDHRV
+394 NASLNEDLRV
-404 IESIRE
+404 IDSIRE
-410 IAEFIPLEK
+410 IAEFIPLKK

-456 LRVLMKNPNF
+456 LRILMKNPNF

-483 LEDFLLSYPGCLLV
+483 LEDFLQSYPGCLLV

-507 LVDHLFIMT
+507 LVDHLFIL
-516 GKGKI
+516 KGEGEY

-528 SEYKQSTRGQSTI
+528 SEYKIAERNSQKNSSTGIATTIEEKPSEST
-541 AKAPK
+541 
-546 ATEKTTVA
+546 EV
-554 ATVDITLRKLSYNE
+554 RKLNYHE
-568 KKEYESLES
+568 KKEFAGLE
-577 DIEKL
+577 DEIAKL

-590 LLFLDGSLSGDEIS
+590 DLFMTGDLAGDKIS
-604 ELSQELGTIQADIST
+604 ELSQELGDIQKSIAQ

-627 AEYI
+627 SEFV

>member
-1 LPIHQS
+1 M
-7 KPSLNYLTLD
+7 NYLTLD
-17 HINKSYGE
+17 KVNKSYGE
-25 KQLFT
+25 KVLFA
-30 DLSLTIAKGQKIAL
+30 DLDLTIAKGQKIAL

-77 IRVGYLKQDPDLDPN
+77 ITIGYLKQDPPLDSK
-92 AAVLEA
+92 ASVLEA
-98 ALDSDNAQVQ
+98 ALDSKNAKVA
-108 AIKKLEL
+108 AIKELEL
-115 ATLLDRQ
+115 ATILDKQ
-122 DQIQAAIEAVDNLKA
+122 EEIQQAIEKVDNLKA

-146 ILGKLKVHNFDQKV
+146 ILGKLKVSNFTQEV
-160 STLSGGQKKRLAL
+160 STLSGGQRKRLAL

-181 DFLILDEPT
+181 EFLILDEPT
-190 NHLDLDMIEWLEGF
+190 NHLDLDMIEWLEEYLGR
-204 LSTQSLTLFMV
+204 QNLTLFMV

-223 RVCTEIVELDDGIL
+223 RVCNEIVELDDGQL
-237 HTYRG
+237 YTYRG
-242 NYSDYLEKKASRVE
+242 NYSDYLEKKANRVQ
-256 NEKANLAKTKKLFK
+256 NEKANLAKTKKLYK
-270 KELAWVRRQ
+270 KELEWVRRQ

-291 DKFYEIKDKANK
+291 DKFYDIEAKAKK
-303 QISDDEVALQIDM
+303 QISDEEMTMQIDM

-331 SYGDLNILSKFS
+331 SYGDLDIIKGFN

-356 PNGAGKTT
+356 PNGVGKTT
-364 FIKLLTQEI
+364 FIKLLTQEV
-373 KPDEGK
+373 KPDTGK
-379 VVVGDTVVFGHYTQD
+379 VIVGDTVVFGHYTQE
-394 NKSLNEDHRV
+394 NTSLNEDHRV

-410 IAEFIPLEK
+410 IAEFIPLKK

-429 EKFLFPRSHQQVY
+429 ERFLFPRSHQQVY

-456 LRVLMKNPNF
+456 LRILMKNPNF

-483 LEDFLLSYPGCLLV
+483 LEDFLLSFPGCLLV

-507 LVDHLFIMT
+507 LVDHLFIL
-516 GKGKI
+516 KGGGEY

-528 SEYKQSTRGQSTI
+528 SEYKASQRHGTTKS
-541 AKAPK
+541 AVKEEVVPEAEE
-546 ATEKTTVA
+546 ATEVP
-554 ATVDITLRKLSYNE
+554 VRKLNYHE
-568 KKEYESLES
+568 KKEYSGLEEE
-577 DIEKL
+577 IAKL

-590 LLFLDGSLSGDEIS
+590 ELFMAGTLEGDKIT
-604 ELSQELGTIQADIST
+604 ELSQELGIIQKSISE

-627 AEYI
+627 SEFV

>member
-1 LPIHQS
+1 M
-7 KPSLNYLTLD
+7 NYLTLD
-17 HINKSYGE
+17 KVSKSFGE
-25 KQLFT
+25 KILFSN
-30 DLSLTIAKGQKIAL
+30 LNLTIAKSQKIAL

-69 AKILVSKE
+69 SKILVSKE
-77 IRVGYLKQDPDLDPN
+77 IRIGYLKQDPEFNLE
-92 AAVLEA
+92 ATVLEG
-98 ALDSDNAQVQ
+98 ALDSENKQVK
-108 AIKKLEL
+108 AIKELEL
-115 ATLLDRQ
+115 ATILDKQ
-122 DQIQAAIEAVDNLKA
+122 DEIQQAIEKVDNLKA

-146 ILGKLKVHNFDQKV
+146 ILGKLKVSNFTQKIG
-160 STLSGGQKKRLAL
+160 TLSGGQRKRLAL

-190 NHLDLDMIEWLEGF
+190 NHLDLDMIEWLEAY
-204 LSTQSLTLFMV
+204 LSNQNLTLFMV

-223 RVCTEIVELDDGIL
+223 RVCNEIVELDDGQL
-237 HTYRG
+237 YTYRG
-242 NYSDYLEKKASRVE
+242 NYSDYLEKKSNRE
-256 NEKANLAKTKKLFK
+256 LNEKANLEKTKKLYK

-291 DKFYEIKDKANK
+291 DKFYEIEAKAK
-303 QISDDEVALQIDM
+303 KKVADEEMVLPIDM

-331 SYGDLNILSKFS
+331 SYDDLHIIKGFN

-356 PNGAGKTT
+356 PNGVGKTT
-364 FIKLLTQEI
+364 FIKLLTQEVE
-373 KPDEGK
+373 PDTGK

-394 NKSLNEDHRV
+394 NASLNEDLRV
-404 IESIRE
+404 IDSIRE
-410 IAEFIPLEK
+410 IAEFIPLKK

-456 LRVLMKNPNF
+456 LRILMKNPNF

-483 LEDFLLSYPGCLLV
+483 LEDFLQSYPGCLLV

-507 LVDHLFIMT
+507 LVDHLFILK
-516 GKGKI
+516 GKGEY

-528 SEYKQSTRGQSTI
+528 SEYKIAERNSQKSSSTGIATTIEEKPSEST
-541 AKAPK
+541 
-546 ATEKTTVA
+546 EV
-554 ATVDITLRKLSYNE
+554 RKLNYHE
-568 KKEYESLES
+568 KKEFAGLE
-577 DIEKL
+577 DAIAKL

-590 LLFLDGSLSGDEIS
+590 DLFMTGTLEGDEITK
-604 ELSQELGTIQADIST
+604 LSQEMGDIQKSIAQ

-627 AEYI
+627 SEFV